1 MYGATRPNVTGAAAL
16 RLGLGRHGARVVD
29 ADDSAAAVERHD
41 PARGVPVAGWLAQR
55 PVFEERDLPRSGE
68 LGLAK
73 AGHGAAAAAGDL
85 APNEQVGN
93 VREDAERGA
102 RVPRLGGQMRA
113 AMRKEDRT
121 PRGRPRTECEIHLRR
136 DAAAVDLRAREA
148 VVRAPEPGPHANNDH
163 GIFLRSPPPLGPS

>member
-1 MYGATRPNVTGAAAL
+1 M
-16 RLGLGRHGARVVD
+16 D

-73 AGHGAAAAAGDL
+73 AGQGAAAAAGDL

-93 VREDAERGA
+93 VREDAER
-102 RVPRLGGQMRA
+102 RA
-113 AMRKEDRT
+113 
-121 PRGRPRTECEIHLRR
+121 
-136 DAAAVDLRAREA
+136 
-148 VVRAPEPGPHANNDH
+148 
-163 GIFLRSPPPLGPS
+163 